1 MRLRVITGELGG
13 RIFNSPP
20 GHVTYP
26 MGEKVRGALFNILG
40 DIEGL
45 TIFDTYAGSGA
56 ISFEALSRGA
66 KHAFMM
72 DDDKFAI
79 RTIKEN
85 IEALGLEDRT
95 TVTQGN
101 VKGWSNNNAHKHFDI
116 VICDPPYD
124 AVLETVIHKLAR
136 HVERGGSLVVS
147 WPSSEP
153 IPTFDDLEPLRHK
166 TYGNAT
172 LAFYKKTG

>member
-1 MRLRVITGELGG
+1 MSLRIIAGELGG
-13 RIFNSPP
+13 RVFHSPP
-20 GHVTYP
+20 GHTTHP
-26 MGEKVRGALFNILG
+26 MSEKIRGALFNILG
-40 DIEGL
+40 DIDGL
-45 TIFDTYAGSGA
+45 SVFDTYAGSGA
-56 ISFEALSRGA
+56 VSFEALSRGA
-66 KHAFMM
+66 KHAFMV

-85 IEALGLEDRT
+85 IELLRLEDRT
-95 TVTQGN
+95 QVTQGN
-101 VKGWSNNNAHKHFDI
+101 VKSWSNNNQHKQFDV

-136 HVERGGSLVVS
+136 HVAPGGTLVVS

-153 IPTFDDLEPLRHK
+153 IPKFDDMKPLRHK